1 MKLPLGTAL
10 IIPPQPQDYISS
22 SSTRGNDKKK
32 HWIICLFTSRAYG
45 QGVSKPDVI
54 LENSVHAIR
63 DMRKQ
68 LEELFESEGDAQNWD
83 GKVYSCRFNSGLF
96 GVEWKASKRV
106 LEEELDG
113 MVGVEEVV
121 VVRPGGER

>member
-1 MKLPLGTAL
+1 
-10 IIPPQPQDYISS
+10 
-22 SSTRGNDKKK
+22 
-32 HWIICLFTSRAYG
+32 
-45 QGVSKPDVI
+45 VSKPDVI

-68 LEELFESEGDAQNWD
+68 LEELFESNEETGKWD

-121 VVRPGGER
+121 VVRP